1 MLAAA
6 GSAVAQK
13 DIKPSLPKAE
23 KALFANKLDEA
34 KSIIDITVSNQEFM
48 VDKKGNP
55 SKNAAKAWY
64 LKGLIYAAIDTTKN
78 EQFKSLEANPFPV
91 AKEAFDKCYIIAS
104 PMSKLSIGM
113 TSEEVKKIAGTPKS
127 NNLTTTANGN
137 FEQWVYDGSY
147 LYFDNGKLT
156 TIQTQAPQ
164 AESFI
169 NDPTSGF
176 PLMTSQVNAFLAQA
190 YFNKAIAAY
199 QDDKDYKKSFEYTEQ
214 TLYFIPED
222 TSIIMNA
229 GVFFAPAAGE
239 TDKSIAYINKYIEKG
254 GKNQDAY
261 LILFDN
267 YVNKK
272 KDNAMALKVIQDAKK
287 LFPNNAEFPKYELNI
302 YLNEK
307 KYDVAKTMVEASIK
321 ENPNDK
327 ESYFLLGQLLE
338 ELKEADAA
346 KAAYNKALSID
357 PKFYDAAAKI
367 ANFYWMDAKA
377 VKDEMGKLGNSKADM
392 AKMQQLDKDYVEKL
406 KVAIP
411 YLEACEKISP
421 DELNILYLLLGAY
434 QDLDAQPSIARVKK
448 RLKALGEEVD

>member
-1 MLAAA
+1 MNDKLNLKMKKLAVVLMLAAA

-78 EQFKSLEANPFPV
+78 EQFKSLEANPFPI
-91 AKEAFDKCYIIAS
+91 AKEAFEKSKEIDKG
-104 PMSKLSIGM
+104 K
-113 TSEEVKKIAGTPKS
+113 T
-127 NNLTTTANGN
+127 
-137 FEQWVYDGSY
+137 GS
-147 LYFDNGKLT
+147 FV
-156 TIQTQAPQ
+156 
-164 AESFI
+164 
-169 NDPTSGF
+169 NDPASGF
-176 PLMTSQVNAFLAQA
+176 PLLPDQVNAYLAQA

-239 TDKSIAYINKYIEKG
+239 TDKSIAYLNKYIEKG

>member
-1 MLAAA
+1 MKKLAVVLMLATA
-6 GSAVAQK
+6 GSAVAQT
-13 DIKPSLPKAE
+13 IKPSLPKAE

-34 KSIIDITVSNQEFM
+34 KSIIDITVSTQEFM

-78 EQFKSLEANPFPV
+78 EQFKSLEANPFPI
-91 AKEAFDKCYIIAS
+91 AKEAFEKCNEIDQG
-104 PMSKLSIGM
+104 K
-113 TSEEVKKIAGTPKS
+113 T
-127 NNLTTTANGN
+127 
-137 FEQWVYDGSY
+137 GS
-147 LYFDNGKLT
+147 FVTN
-156 TIQTQAPQ
+156 
-164 AESFI
+164 
-169 NDPTSGF
+169 PTSGF
-176 PLMTSQVNAFLAQA
+176 PMLPTEVNAYLAQA
-190 YFNKAIAAY
+190 YFNKAITAY

-239 TDKSIAYINKYIEKG
+239 TDKSIEYLNKYIAKG

-272 KDNAMALKVIQDAKK
+272 KDNAMALKVLQDAKK
-287 LFPNNAEFPKYELNI
+287 VFPDNPEFPKYELNI

-327 ESYFLLGQLLE
+327 ESYFLLGQLHE
-338 ELKEADAA
+338 ELKEVDAA
-346 KAAYNKALSID
+346 KAAYNKALSLD
-357 PKFYDAAAKI
+357 PKYFDAAAKI
-367 ANFYWMDAKA
+367 ANFYWLDAKA
-377 VKDEMGKLGNSKADM
+377 VKDEMGKLGNTKADM

-448 RLKALGEEVD
+448 RLKTLGEEID

>member
-1 MLAAA
+1 MKKLAVVLMLAAA

-91 AKEAFDKCYIIAS
+91 AKEAFDK
-104 PMSKLSIGM
+104 SKEI
-113 TSEEVKKIAGTPKS
+113 
-127 NNLTTTANGN
+127 
-137 FEQWVYDGSY
+137 DG
-147 LYFDNGKLT
+147 GKT
-156 TIQTQAPQ
+156 G
-164 AESFI
+164 SFV
-169 NDPTSGF
+169 NDPVSGF
-176 PLMTSQVNAFLAQA
+176 PMLPDQVNAYLAQA

-287 LFPNNAEFPKYELNI
+287 LFPNNPEFPKYELNI
-302 YLNEK
+302 YLTEK

-327 ESYFLLGQLLE
+327 ESYFLLGQLHE
-338 ELKEADAA
+338 ELKEVEAA
-346 KAAYNKALSID
+346 KAAYNKALSLD
-357 PKFYDAAAKI
+357 PKYYDAAAKI
-367 ANFYWMDAKA
+367 ANFYWLDAKA
-377 VKDEMGKLGNSKADM
+377 VKDEMGKLGNTKADM

>member
-1 MLAAA
+1 MKKLAVVLMLAAA

-34 KSIIDITVSNQEFM
+34 KSIIDITVSSQEFM

-64 LKGLIYAAIDTTKN
+64 LKGLVYAAIDTTKN
-78 EQFKSLEANPFPV
+78 EQFKSLEANPFSV
-91 AKEAFDKCYIIAS
+91 AKEAFDKCNEI
-104 PMSKLSIGM
+104 
-113 TSEEVKKIAGTPKS
+113 
-127 NNLTTTANGN
+127 
-137 FEQWVYDGSY
+137 DG
-147 LYFDNGKLT
+147 GKT
-156 TIQTQAPQ
+156 G
-164 AESFI
+164 SFV
-169 NDPTSGF
+169 NDPVSGF
-176 PLMTSQVNAFLAQA
+176 PLLPDQVNVYLAQA
-190 YFNKAIAAY
+190 YFNKAISAY
-199 QDDKDYKKSFEYTEQ
+199 QNDKDYKKAFEYTEQ

-239 TDKSIAYINKYIEKG
+239 TDKSIAYLNKYIEKG

-272 KDNAMALKVIQDAKK
+272 KDNAMALKVIQEAKK
-287 LFPNNAEFPKYELNI
+287 LFPDNAEFPKYELNI

-327 ESYFLLGQLLE
+327 ESYFLLGQLHE
-338 ELKEADAA
+338 ELKEVEAA
-346 KAAYNKALSID
+346 KAAYNKALSLD
-357 PKFYDAAAKI
+357 PKYYDAAAKI
-367 ANFYWMDAKA
+367 ANFYWLDAKA
-377 VKDEMGKLGNSKADM
+377 VKDEMGKLGNTKADM

-434 QDLDAQPSIARVKK
+434 QDLDVQPSIARVKK